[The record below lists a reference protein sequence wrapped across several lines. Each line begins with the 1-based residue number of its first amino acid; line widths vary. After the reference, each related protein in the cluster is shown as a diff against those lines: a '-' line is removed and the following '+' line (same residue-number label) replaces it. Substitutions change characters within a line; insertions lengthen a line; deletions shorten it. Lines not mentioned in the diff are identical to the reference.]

1 MVWKGY
7 EWKSEVGNALNRDSP
22 EERAGLAQS
31 ESGFRDGGKRRRPR
45 RDFEHQYLR
54 GGKRNEHG
62 WPKRVGQNSA

>member
-45 RDFEHQYLR
+45 RDFLEGKVQDLR
-54 GGKRNEHG
+54 GSR
-62 WPKRVGQNSA
+62 RVFWGGV